1 MDPGNDPG
9 KTNSQPSTPA
19 RCLAAWRRNSAGR
32 NDAEKDFFK
41 KIGFSFAVY
50 RKYATFAA
58 VLKEQTT
65 MSTFLHTYW
74 WRTLLLKKS

>member
-32 NDAEKDFFK
+32 NDAEKDFF
-41 KIGFSFAVY
+41 
-50 RKYATFAA
+50 
-58 VLKEQTT
+58 Q
-65 MSTFLHTYW
+65 
-74 WRTLLLKKS
+74 KKSGFHLQFIENTLHLLPY